1 MSEFKG
7 TRGKWEARLKGK
19 TASAVYC
26 DNTQICIRARSTTEV
41 KADMLLISKAPEM
54 LEMLN
59 ILLYDYKNYIQNIS
73 QDSHRNNRINEIEQ
87 LIKQATEL

>member
-1 MSEFKG
+1 MSLHGGTEINKAIDNSFKAG
-7 TRGKWEARLKGK
+7 YREGLKD
-19 TASAVYC
+19 S
-26 DNTQICIRARSTTEV
+26 
-41 KADMLLISKAPEM
+41 EM

-59 ILLYDYKNYIQNIS
+59 ILLYDYKNYTQNIM